1 VHGSS
6 WGILI
11 PFFLFSEKSGGR
23 SVGSP
28 SQLEFLDFVHFNA
41 LVDLGFVGN
50 RFTWSNHRS
59 GKDNI
64 RERLDRGLVNQD
76 WIQSFPNSLLNH
88 CPILLLSAG
97 TYRNLP
103 KPFCFEAFWTRDL
116 SNFSVVAEAWHD
128 SVVGSPAFSLSR
140 KWKNTKSALK
150 FWNKHQ
156 FGHIQTC
163 IKSLMADIGVIQ
175 AAPHSVV
182 NAPRETLLQGVLQE
196 QLLREEV

>member
-23 SVGSP
+23 SFGSP

-64 RERLDRGLVNQD
+64 RERLDRGLANQD
-76 WIQSFPNSLLNH
+76 WIQIFPNSLINRFPASHSDH
-88 CPILLLSAG
+88 CPILLSFAG
-97 TYRNLP
+97 TYRDLP
-103 KPFCFEAFWTRDL
+103 KPFCFEAF
-116 SNFSVVAEAWHD
+116 
-128 SVVGSPAFSLSR
+128 
-140 KWKNTKSALK
+140 
-150 FWNKHQ
+150 
-156 FGHIQTC
+156 
-163 IKSLMADIGVIQ
+163 
-175 AAPHSVV
+175 
-182 NAPRETLLQGVLQE
+182 
-196 QLLREEV
+196 